1 MRIGIVAGEA
11 SGDLLGAGLIRAL
24 RERYPDAVFEGIAG
38 PRMMEQGC
46 RALYPAQKLAVM
58 GITEVLGRLFE
69 LLRIRA
75 HLLRHFTAHP
85 PDVFIG
91 IDAPD
96 FNLALERGLKRAGI
110 PTVHYV
116 SPSVWAWRR
125 YRVRG
130 IARSVDR
137 MLTLFPFEA
146 AFYAAHTS
154 HPVAARFVGHPLA
167 DAIAPPGAED
177 TALRLRLWSEFNLP
191 AEAQVIALLPG
202 SRETELHRLAAP
214 FIQAAAWC
222 AAQRPALRFIAPQ
235 ASALTR
241 KLFEQALAQH
251 APQLPVTLIDGRA
264 QDALRV
270 ADAALIASG
279 TATLEAM
286 LLRRPMVVA
295 YRMAPLTAW
304 IARRMLK
311 VPWFSL
317 PNLLAGK
324 ALVPEFSQE
333 QVTAENLGRAL
344 LNCLDDV
351 NRLAEINTAF
361 DAIHR
366 TLRRNA
372 DAAAAAALLELLQKS

>member
-24 RERYPDAVFEGIAG
+24 RARHPDVVFEGIAG
-38 PRMMEQGC
+38 PRMVEQGC
-46 RALYPAQKLAVM
+46 YALYPAQKLAVM

-75 HLLRHFTAHP
+75 HLLRYFIAHP

-110 PTVHYV
+110 RTVHYV

-125 YRVRG
+125 YRIRN

-146 AFYAAHTS
+146 AFYES
-154 HPVAARFVGHPLA
+154 DGGHPVAARFVGHPLA
-167 DAIAPPGAED
+167 DAIAPPCGED
-177 TALRLRLWSEFNLP
+177 AVLRLQLRRAFDLP

-202 SRETELHRLAAP
+202 SRETELHCLAAP

-222 AAQRPALRFIAPQ
+222 SEQRPGLRFIAPQ
-235 ASALTR
+235 ANALTR
-241 KLFEQALAQH
+241 KMFEQALAQY
-251 APQLPVTLIDGRA
+251 APQLPVTIIDGRA
-264 QDALRV
+264 QDAMRV
-270 ADAALIASG
+270 ADAVLVASG
-279 TATLEAM
+279 TATLEAL

-317 PNLLAGK
+317 PNLLAGT
-324 ALVPEFSQE
+324 ALVPEFRQE
-333 QVTAENLGRAL
+333 QVTAENLGQAL
-344 LNCLDDV
+344 LDWLDDTQ
-351 NRLAEINTAF
+351 RMSKLISAF
-361 DAIHR
+361 DDIHR
-366 TLRRNA
+366 TLRCNA
-372 DAAAAAALLELLQKS
+372 DSTAAGAVLELLEQP

>member
-24 RERYPDAVFEGIAG
+24 RECHPDAVFEGVAG
-38 PRMMEQGC
+38 PRMIEQGC

-125 YRVRG
+125 YRVRN

-146 AFYAAHTS
+146 AFYVAHTN
-154 HPVAARFVGHPLA
+154 HPVTARFVGHPLA
-167 DAIAPPGAED
+167 DAIALPDAED
-177 TALRLRLWSEFNLP
+177 AEQSLRLRREFNLP

-202 SRETELHRLAAP
+202 SRVTELHCLAAP

-222 AAQRPALRFIAPQ
+222 AVQRPALHFIAPQ

-241 KLFEQALAQH
+241 KLFEQALAQY
-251 APQLPVTLIDGRA
+251 APQLPVTLVDGRA

-270 ADAALIASG
+270 SDAALIASG
-279 TATLEAM
+279 TATLEAL

-311 VPWFSL
+311 VPSFSL
-317 PNLLAGK
+317 PNLLAGQL
-324 ALVPEFSQE
+324 LVSEFSQE

-344 LNCLDDV
+344 LNCLDDES
-351 NRLAEINTAF
+351 RRTEINRAF
-361 DAIHR
+361 DSIHH

-372 DAAAAAALLELLQKS
+372 DAAAAAAVLELLQKS

>member
-38 PRMMEQGC
+38 PRMIEQGC
-46 RALYPAQKLAVM
+46 RALYPASRLAVM

-96 FNLALERGLKRAGI
+96 FNLALERGLKRADI

-146 AFYAAHTS
+146 AFYAAHTE

-177 TALRLRLWSEFNLP
+177 AALRLRLRSEFNLP
-191 AEAQVIALLPG
+191 AGAQVIALLPG

-241 KLFEQALAQH
+241 KLFDQALEQY
-251 APQLPVTLIDGRA
+251 APRLPVTLIDGRA

-344 LNCLDDV
+344 LNCLDDAS
-351 NRLAEINTAF
+351 RRAEINRAF
-361 DAIHR
+361 DTIHH

-372 DAAAAAALLELLQKS
+372 DTAAAAAVLELLQTS

>member
-24 RERYPDAVFEGIAG
+24 RQRHPEAVFEGIAG
-38 PRMMEQGC
+38 PRMIEQGC
-46 RALYPAQKLAVM
+46 RALYPAHKLAVM

-96 FNLALERGLKRAGI
+96 FNLALERGLKRADI

-125 YRVRG
+125 YRVHN

-146 AFYAAHTS
+146 AFYAAHAG

-177 TALRLRLWSEFNLP
+177 ATLRLRLRREFNLS

-202 SRETELHRLAAP
+202 SRETELHFLAAP

-222 AAQRPALRFIAPQ
+222 HAQRPALRFIAPQ
-235 ASALTR
+235 AGALTH
-241 KLFEQALAQH
+241 KLFERALAQH

-279 TATLEAM
+279 TATLEAL

-304 IARRMLK
+304 IARCMLQ

-317 PNLLAGK
+317 PNLLAGRL
-324 ALVPEFSQE
+324 LVPEFSQE
-333 QVTAENLGRAL
+333 QVTAENLGHAL
-344 LNCLDDV
+344 LRCLDDAS
-351 NRLAEINTAF
+351 RLVEINAAF
-361 DAIHR
+361 DNIHR

-372 DAAAAAALLELLQKS
+372 DAAAAAAVLELLQTS

>member
-11 SGDLLGAGLIRAL
+11 SGDLLGAGLIRTL

-38 PRMMEQGC
+38 PRMIEQGC

-58 GITEVLGRLFE
+58 GITEVLGRLYE

-125 YRVRG
+125 YRVRN

-146 AFYAAHTS
+146 AFYAAHTE

-167 DAIAPPGAED
+167 DAIAPPEVED
-177 TALRLRLWSEFNLP
+177 AALRLRLRREFNLP

-202 SRETELHRLAAP
+202 SRETELHALAAP
-214 FIQAAAWC
+214 FMQAAAWC

-241 KLFEQALAQH
+241 KLFEQTLAQH

-279 TATLEAM
+279 TATLEAL

-344 LNCLDDV
+344 LSCLDDAS
-351 NRLAEINTAF
+351 RLAEINSAF
-361 DAIHR
+361 DTIHR

-372 DAAAAAALLELLQKS
+372 DAAAAAAVLELLQRS

>member
-24 RERYPDAVFEGIAG
+24 RERHPDAVFEGVAG
-38 PRMMEQGC
+38 PRMIEQGC

-58 GITEVLGRLFE
+58 GLTEVLGRLFE

-125 YRVRG
+125 YRVRN

-146 AFYAAHTS
+146 AFYAAHTN
-154 HPVAARFVGHPLA
+154 HPVTARFVGHPLA
-167 DAIAPPGAED
+167 DAIALPGAED
-177 TALRLRLWSEFNLP
+177 VALCLRLRNEFNLP
-191 AEAQVIALLPG
+191 AGAQVIALLPG
-202 SRETELHRLAAP
+202 SRETELHCLAAP
-214 FIQAAAWC
+214 FLQAAAWC
-222 AAQRPALRFIAPQ
+222 AVQRPALHFIAPQ

-241 KLFEQALAQH
+241 RLFEQALAQH

-279 TATLEAM
+279 TATLEAL

-344 LNCLDDV
+344 LNCLDDTS
-351 NRLAEINTAF
+351 RLAEINSAF
-361 DAIHR
+361 DGIHQ

-372 DAAAAAALLELLQKS
+372 DAAAAAAVLELLQKS